1 MNTTMMNII
10 HDCENQIH
18 FSRKLLENYWPMLD
32 NSVKYMM
39 NTLSERILKQ
49 FIKSIKDIDIP
60 QDMRLLGDFVSKAN
74 VSNIPMLVEA
84 VESDLT
90 VLEGYFEQINGS
102 NATLPQNLVQPTV
115 DEVSLMELTHD
126 IKS

>member
-1 MNTTMMNII
+1 
-10 HDCENQIH
+10 
-18 FSRKLLENYWPMLD
+18 MLD